1 MSGNAFR
8 GVSAEQDARFGN
20 KEKKLLKSLAKT
32 FPPEYSVK
40 VDMNKINWEAMKVW
54 IAKRLTELLGGVE
67 DDVLIGYVFEQL
79 EGKKAVD
86 PRLLQINLTGFLERN
101 TSCFCSELWNLLISA
116 ANNPSGIP
124 QKFLDEKAAEMQER
138 NVERQKMQE
147 RLQFERNKQGQ
158 LRADYAV
165 AGDRE
170 RKSRWDRD
178 DRRLE
183 RKRSRSRSRSR
194 EQERRRKTSRSP
206 SQSPRSTTRSPSRS
220 RSRDRKRRRSRDK
233 RNRSRSRSR
242 GRRRYSDRSRSRSRD
257 RGGRTKRRSPSY
269 ERYQGK

>member
-194 EQERRRKTSRSP
+194 EQERRRKTKSAGEVGIKETVVEAEVEAEEGIAIAAGVEAEIEEEGQKDGARVTNGIKGSE
-206 SQSPRSTTRSPSRS
+206 
-220 RSRDRKRRRSRDK
+220 DK
-233 RNRSRSRSR
+233 
-242 GRRRYSDRSRSRSRD
+242 
-257 RGGRTKRRSPSY
+257 
-269 ERYQGK
+269 